1 MGVLESS
8 KTKEEFNGTDARR
21 VTPVSPEGQS
31 YTMYKRKIFTKD
43 LAQGARFQ
51 VSLERQGEPETSKP
65 YTMYRIKDRVS
76 FIYEGLFRIDLTSV
90 ETNDPKYS
98 DGDDLLYEAEIEVIT
113 SSDGLYYYTMEHILG
128 WGDLLCRDL
137 LHLIKH

>member
-1 MGVLESS
+1 
-8 KTKEEFNGTDARR
+8 
-21 VTPVSPEGQS
+21 
-31 YTMYKRKIFTKD
+31 
-43 LAQGARFQ
+43 
-51 VSLERQGEPETSKP
+51 
-65 YTMYRIKDRVS
+65 
-76 FIYEGLFRIDLTSV
+76 LFRIDLTSV